1 MTHNIKK
8 ILATI
13 CMLLV
18 LTGCTGVRTIDVEY
32 LDTYKAA
39 NMFVGYKPKI
49 AVNEFWDEREKTDA
63 VGGSQSMY
71 GSNLVSFR
79 SKESPVTII
88 ENAII
93 QQLKNSGFEV
103 IKTSGWC
110 LNKEAIPEYLKTD
123 YILGGKLKT
132 FWIKTK
138 PGAFTA
144 SVEASVLFDIII
156 ADTENKKILWA
167 GQFKNN
173 RVKEKVLLTNRS
185 IEEPINEALTDS
197 INKIF
202 QNRDI
207 IRVFMHSNKHQKYNK
222 KNLL

>member
-1 MTHNIKK
+1 MTHKIKK

-32 LDTYKAA
+32 LDTYKATS
-39 NMFVGYKPKI
+39 MFVGYKPKI
-49 AVNEFWDEREKTDA
+49 AVNEFWDDRERTDA
-63 VGGSQSMY
+63 IGGHQSAY
-71 GSNLVSFR
+71 GSTLVSFR
-79 SKESPVTII
+79 SKESPITII

-103 IKTSGWC
+103 VKTSGWC
-110 LNKEAIPEYLKTD
+110 LDKEAIPEYLKTD
-123 YILGGKLKT
+123 YVLGGKLKT
-132 FWIKTK
+132 FWVKIK
-138 PGAFTA
+138 PGFFTS
-144 SVEASVLFDIII
+144 SVEANVLFDIII
-156 ADTENKKILWA
+156 ADTETKKILWS

-173 RVKEKVLLTNRS
+173 RIKEKIFIINKN

-197 INKIF
+197 INKVF

-207 IRVFMHSNKHQKYNK
+207 IRVFMRSNKHQKYNK
-222 KNLL
+222 NLL